1 MSFAWL
7 CNASLC
13 MKTTDYKSWEVFR
26 EIFGAK
32 KDSISGKF
40 SILLK
45 EELSDLYRS
54 PNILMVMS

>member
-1 MSFAWL
+1 
-7 CNASLC
+7 